1 MLKAGD
7 LVRVIDK
14 EKSRFYPSALRTREQ
29 EDRLEVFNE
38 PEKID
43 FICKLLEKRIS
54 TDKCCGITLITEYL
68 VLEDLMNKKIYL
80 YKEEEVKL
88 FWRARRF

>member
-1 MLKAGD
+1 MLKVGD

-14 EKSRFYPSALRTREQ
+14 EKSRFYPSILRTREQ
-29 EDRLEVFNE
+29 EDRLEAFNE
-38 PEKID
+38 SEKID

-54 TDKCCGITLITEYL
+54 IDKCCGVTLIKEYL
-68 VLEDLMNKKIYL
+68 LLEDIISKKIYL
-80 YKEEEVKL
+80 YKEEDVKL

>member
-14 EKSRFYPSALRTREQ
+14 EKSRFYPSLLKTRQQ
-29 EDRLEVFNE
+29 EDRLQAFNE
-38 PEKID
+38 SEKID

-54 TDKCCGITLITEYL
+54 IDKCCGVTLITEYL
-68 VLEDLMNKKIYL
+68 ILEDLINKKICL

>member
-14 EKSRFYPSALRTREQ
+14 EKSRFYPSLLKTRQQ
-29 EDRLEVFNE
+29 EDRLQAFNE
-38 PEKID
+38 SEKID
-43 FICKLLEKRIS
+43 FICKLLEKTIS
-54 TDKCCGITLITEYL
+54 IDKCCGVTLITEYL
-68 VLEDLMNKKIYL
+68 ILEDIISKKIYL

>member
-14 EKSRFYPSALRTREQ
+14 EKSRFYPSVFKTREQ

-38 PEKID
+38 SEKVD
-43 FICKLLEKRIS
+43 FICKLLEKAIS
-54 TDKCCGITLITEYL
+54 IDNCCGVTLRTEYL
-68 VLEDLMNKKIYL
+68 ILEDIISKKIYL